1 MTVLKY
7 IISSIYMCLFKP
19 QQDLR
24 CLIHISEDFKL
35 VQVILNTLSYSEFD
49 FICLDL
55 NLVSAK
61 QPPTLIINLINFL
74 YFPFLEHRNSL
85 LLL

>member
-1 MTVLKY
+1 
-7 IISSIYMCLFKP
+7 MCLFKP
-19 QQDLR
+19 QQYLR
-24 CLIHISEDFKL
+24 CLIHISEGFKL

-61 QPPTLIINLINFL
+61 QPPTLTKNLINFL
-74 YFPFLEHRNSL
+74 YFPFLEHTNSL
-85 LLL
+85 LSL